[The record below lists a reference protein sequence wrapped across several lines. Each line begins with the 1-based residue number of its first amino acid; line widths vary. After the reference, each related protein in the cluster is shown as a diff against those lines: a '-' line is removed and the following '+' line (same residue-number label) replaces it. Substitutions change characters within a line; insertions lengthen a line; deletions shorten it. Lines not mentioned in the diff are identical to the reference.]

1 MDYYTL
7 FLNYCQGFLSKNQYN
22 SFRYTKYNRKVILKM
37 KKFFALILSVL
48 AVNAAWAASN
58 AKWLWC
64 SDAPNADNT
73 ICYFRYTL
81 DITKPVKSAEFVG
94 YMDDSGRFFCN
105 GKHLLGARIEEPKK
119 PVRALKYDITA
130 LLKPGKNVIALQVNN
145 IRYTGGA
152 CMLGKI
158 VYQDGTTQYIYTD
171 KSWKATAKKSADFNK
186 VKCDDSAWQPA
197 VEFGDVSQKP
207 WAAVS
212 NIADICT
219 TDVEKAAAVK

>member
-1 MDYYTL
+1 M
-7 FLNYCQGFLSKNQYN
+7 
-22 SFRYTKYNRKVILKM
+22 KM
-37 KKFFALILSVL
+37 LAKIILSFL
-48 AVNAAWAASN
+48 IIGSICSQAAEVKTSK

-73 ICYFRYTL
+73 VCYFRYNL

-105 GKHLLGARIEEPKK
+105 GKHLLGRRIEEPKK

-145 IRYTGGA
+145 VRYTGGA

-186 VKCDDSAWQPA
+186 VKFDDSAWQAA